1 MQARNQR
8 CSRCCHCVACRS
20 KGGCKGCNVL
30 FEAKEVE
37 SIERPSLYIGIG
49 EKPATHNKQVLANLS
64 KQCNKTTAKV
74 IG

>member
-1 MQARNQR
+1 
-8 CSRCCHCVACRS
+8 
-20 KGGCKGCNVL
+20 VL